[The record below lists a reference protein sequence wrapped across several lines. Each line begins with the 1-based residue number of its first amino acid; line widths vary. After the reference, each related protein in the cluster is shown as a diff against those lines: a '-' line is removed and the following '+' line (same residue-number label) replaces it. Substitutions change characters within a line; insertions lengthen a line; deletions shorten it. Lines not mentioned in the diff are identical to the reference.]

1 MKKLLPPIMFIVF
14 VIIMALISWV
24 SGSLHNISGYQ
35 NLIGLPFLIAG
46 LGLAASG
53 KRLFK
58 KLNTNIMTFGEP
70 DQLVTEGVY
79 QYTRNPMYLGF
90 VIALFG
96 VALLL
101 GSAMVS
107 LLLVVVFVVITDR
120 WYIAF
125 EERMMLK
132 KFGPAYEVYCQKV
145 RRWI

>member
-1 MKKLLPPIMFIVF
+1 MKKLLPPVLFILF
-14 VIIMALISWV
+14 VIAMILIAWV
-24 SGSLHNISGYQ
+24 SGSLHTMAGYS
-35 NLIGLPFLIAG
+35 NLIGLPFVIAG
-46 LGLAASG
+46 LGLAVTG

-58 KLNTNIMTFGEP
+58 KLDTNIMTFDEP
-70 DQLVTEGVY
+70 DLLVTEGVY

-90 VIALFG
+90 VIALLG

-101 GSAMVS
+101 GGMMIS